1 MNHDSIS
8 PYVPSYFA
16 AWPRLCDFWPGLNSA
31 ACGFQAKLASA
42 EWPWWTRKKVHQ
54 ITIKIYQ
61 PIRQYESYII
71 VHHCLVSIV
80 YSIAFLRQ
88 TLFSQSEL
96 FSPRESRQPRE
107 SSEHRLRW
115 MHLSLPAASLVALP
129 SIGGDWHEKVS
140 RLGSWHL
147 ERSTGVAWM
156 WVAQESGA
164 KIRRILTSCDCWS

>member
-1 MNHDSIS
+1 MTVYLHT
-8 PYVPSYFA
+8 YFA

-42 EWPWWTRKKVHQ
+42 EWPWRTRKKVHQ

-164 KIRRILTSCDCWS
+164 KIRKILTSCDCWS